1 MEQYMNDHAFY
12 YERYLIK
19 NYNSKVVLAMIKLM
33 NGNRKS
39 SFTISQLSKVSGE
52 SKHVTKTTVYK
63 MIDEYMINKLRIEFI
78 PAEYSANEMFV
89 VQFPL
94 KMEDFSYLYEFEI
107 DDLLDL
113 DNAEVKVFLSLF
125 GLMKNSNDYKLK
137 KIKNISIGRDTIA
150 RLSGVKNLNTLSESI
165 ESLEEKEWLKIID
178 KGNNLKTKNTKYELL
193 KDYKIR

>member
-52 SKHVTKTTVYK
+52 SKHVTKKTVYK
-63 MIDEYMINKLRIEFI
+63 MLDEYMINKLRIEFI

-107 DDLLDL
+107 DELLEL

-137 KIKNISIGRDTIA
+137 KIKHISIGRDTIA

>member
-19 NYNSKVVLAMIKLM
+19 NYNSRVVLAMIKLM

-39 SFTISQLSKVSGE
+39 SFTISQLSKISGE

-63 MIDEYMINKLRIEFI
+63 MLDEYMINKLRIEFI
-78 PAEYSANEMFV
+78 PAEYSANEMFI

-94 KMEDFSYLYEFEI
+94 LMEDFSYLYEFEI
-107 DDLLDL
+107 DDLLAL

-137 KIKNISIGRDTIA
+137 RIKHISIGRDTIS
-150 RLSGVKNLNTLSESI
+150 RLSGVKNLNTLSEAI
-165 ESLEEKEWLKIID
+165 ESLEEKEWLEIID